1 MIPTRQAT
9 MRTGGSTSVALVVAL
24 ITGVLL
30 ATPADRAAAAA
41 GRSISVPIAG
51 TVDGQPE
58 SVALAGTI
66 EIASLLVA
74 DPDGSSPKERL
85 SLKLVGVVGAGVQ
98 TGAKYVASGEE
109 NLVRPVVAS
118 DHLDIMFPFFRAT
131 VDGPLS
137 ARSAEASIVL
147 TFDLLTG
154 GITKATA
161 SFSAP
166 RVLNR

>member
-1 MIPTRQAT
+1 MIPTR
-9 MRTGGSTSVALVVAL
+9 SLVLVVAL
-24 ITGVLL
+24 FAGVVLT
-30 ATPADRAAAAA
+30 TPADLAAAAS
-41 GRSISVPIAG
+41 RSISVPIAG

-66 EIASLLVA
+66 EIASLLVT
-74 DPDGSSPKERL
+74 DTNGSSPKERL
-85 SLKLVGVVGAGVQ
+85 SVKLVGVVGAGLQ

-109 NLVRPVVAS
+109 NLVRPVIAS
-118 DHLDIMFPFFRAT
+118 DHIEIMFPFFPAT

-137 ARSAEASIVL
+137 ARTAAASIVL
-147 TFDLLTG
+147 TYDLLTG

-166 RVLNR
+166 KVLNR

>member
-1 MIPTRQAT
+1 
-9 MRTGGSTSVALVVAL
+9 MRTGRSTSFVLVVAL
-24 ITGVLL
+24 LTGVLL
-30 ATPADRAAAAA
+30 ATRADVPAAASS
-41 GRSISVPIAG
+41 RTISVPIAG

-66 EIASLLVA
+66 EIASMLVT
-74 DPDGSSPKERL
+74 DTSGSTPKERL
-85 SLKLVGVVGAGVQ
+85 GLKLVGVSGAGMQ

-118 DHLDIMFPFFRAT
+118 DHIEVRFPFYRAT
-131 VDGPLS
+131 ADGPLS
-137 ARSAEASIVL
+137 ARSATASIVL

-161 SFSAP
+161 SFSSP
-166 RVLNR
+166 KVLSR

>member
-1 MIPTRQAT
+1 MMPNREAT
-9 MRTGGSTSVALVVAL
+9 MRTGGSTSLALVVAL
-24 ITGVLL
+24 LTGVLL
-30 ATPADRAAAAA
+30 ATPADRAAAASS
-41 GRSISVPIAG
+41 RSLSVPIAG

-66 EIASLLVA
+66 EIASMLVT
-74 DPDGSSPKERL
+74 DTSGSTPKERL
-85 SLKLVGVVGAGVQ
+85 GLKLVGVSGAGLQ
-98 TGAKYVASGEE
+98 TGAKYVAAGEE

-118 DHLDIMFPFFRAT
+118 DHIEVMFPFYRAT

-137 ARSAEASIVL
+137 ARSASASIVL

-154 GITKATA
+154 GVTKATA

-166 RVLNR
+166 KVLTR